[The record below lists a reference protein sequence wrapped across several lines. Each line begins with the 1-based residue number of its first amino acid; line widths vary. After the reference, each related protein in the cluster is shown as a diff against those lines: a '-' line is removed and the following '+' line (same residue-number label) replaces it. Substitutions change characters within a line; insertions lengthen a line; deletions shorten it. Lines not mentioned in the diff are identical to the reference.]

1 MKRGT
6 FITNIIAEAWIDF
19 SCWFASE

>member
-1 MKRGT
+1 MKGGT